1 LRVAA
6 GRVAYNL
13 GSPPCSGNGLVWT
26 REELNKAFDE
36 RIAMLLFDDEG
47 KSGIEDLII
56 PGEEETGF
64 ATEALKRILSD
75 PEVVEDWRVGEAI
88 AEVYLA
94 DHRDCVFPWPDS
106 RDERKSGSSLP
117 GADLVGFGMDSAGYC
132 FAFGETKT
140 SSEASYPPSIM
151 YGRTGL
157 KKQLEDLRDNESIRD
172 DLFKYLGF
180 RSKGA
185 SWKSYFEAA
194 GQRYL
199 RNSSDVMLFGVLV
212 RDVPPNERDLQARIH
227 ALATD
232 CPEGT
237 RVEVLAIYLPDGCV
251 DSLGTTV
258 LMKRNST

>member
-1 LRVAA
+1 MSVAA
-6 GRVAYNL
+6 GRVVYNL
-13 GSPPCSGNGLVWT
+13 GSPPCSGTGLVWT
-26 REELNKAFDE
+26 REELNKALDE

-47 KSGIEDLII
+47 KSGIEELVI

-106 RDERKSGSSLP
+106 RDERKSSSSLP
-117 GADLVGFGMDSAGYC
+117 GADLVGFGVDVDGYC

-140 SSEASYPPSIM
+140 SSDVSHPPNVM

-157 KKQLEDLRDNESIRD
+157 KKQLEDLRDSQSIRD
-172 DLFKYLGF
+172 DLVKYLGF
-180 RSKGA
+180 RAIGA
-185 SWKSYFEAA
+185 SWRSHFEAA
-194 GQRYL
+194 GTRYL
-199 RNSSDVMLFGVLV
+199 KNSSDVMLFGVLV
-212 RDVPPNERDLQARIH
+212 RDVPPSGIDMQARVH
-227 ALATD
+227 SLAKD

-237 RVEVLAIYLPDGCV
+237 RIEILAIYLPEGCIG
-251 DSLGTTV
+251 SLGTTA
-258 LMKRNST
+258 LTKRNRT